1 MIKEV
6 IIAALAAGIILRHP
20 WLASCTA
27 WTQASIWLALTM
39 CLLFFCL
46 FCEEQYE
53 KWRKYR
59 ERVGKLK
66 ELVGRL
72 AKGRRGK

>member
-1 MIKEV
+1 MIRE
-6 IIAALAAGIILRHP
+6 ITIAALAAGLLLRIP
-20 WLASCTA
+20 WFAMCTA

-59 ERVGKLK
+59 ERVDNLR

-72 AKGRRGK
+72 AKGRRDK